1 MKPSTR
7 NPGDHEK
14 AMIDDPLTGL
24 LADLVAIPSVNPMGR
39 VPPGQ
44 GHAEEA
50 IADYVAS
57 FLRHCHIDVETTEV
71 MPGRPNVIGFVDAGK
86 RETLLLEAHLDT
98 VRVDTMTI
106 PPFGAEIRDG
116 RLYGRGACDTK
127 GSLAAFLHA
136 LCSSV
141 SEGRDR
147 RFNVIVAATAD
158 EEYQFSGARHAA
170 SHGLKAD
177 MGIAGE
183 PTSLHI
189 VRAHKGVTRWN
200 IAVRGVAAH
209 SAYPER
215 GENAIYTMGHI
226 LTRLELYGENLAAAP
241 PHAELGAP
249 TFSVGV
255 IRGGQAV
262 NIVPDTC
269 EIEVDRRTLPGE
281 TAASVLEEV
290 RRVLREVSGWTFHPP
305 HVDVRGMEV
314 PRESP
319 VVERL
324 AEAVR
329 GVTGSVTIE
338 SAQYATDA
346 GIYAAAGIPTVVFGP
361 GDITQ
366 AHTADEWINL
376 EEVRSASAVIRR
388 LIDTATPTIHD

>member
-1 MKPSTR
+1 MRDES
-7 NPGDHEK
+7 
-14 AMIDDPLTGL
+14 LTGL

-39 VPPGQ
+39 GVTGREFSE
-44 GHAEEA
+44 GA
-50 IADYVAS
+50 IAEYVAS
-57 FLRHCHIDVETTEV
+57 LLRHCRIDVETREV

-86 RETLLLEAHLDT
+86 PETLLLEAHLDT
-98 VRVDTMTI
+98 ARVDTMTI

-116 RLYGRGACDTK
+116 RMYGRGACDTK

-147 RFNVIVAATAD
+147 RFNVIFAATAD

-170 SHGLKAD
+170 AHGLKAD

-183 PTSLHI
+183 PTCLHI
-189 VRAHKGVTRWN
+189 VRAHKGVTRWK

-215 GENAIYTMGHI
+215 GDNAIYTMGHI

-281 TAASVLEEV
+281 TAEHVLEEV
-290 RRVLREVSGWTFHPP
+290 RRVLAEVSGWHFHPP
-305 HVDVRGMEV
+305 HVDVRGMDV

-319 VVERL
+319 VVRRL

-346 GIYAAAGIPTVVFGP
+346 GIYGAAGIPTVVFGP

-366 AHTADEWINL
+366 AHTADEWIDL
-376 EEVRSASAVIRR
+376 EELRGASTVIRR
-388 LIDTATPTIHD
+388 FLEGTNSPTHD